1 MRLERLEH
9 LGKYDWYLQIGES
22 DGKISI
28 YDIAAALYGMRIPAN
43 N

>member
-9 LGKYDWYLQIGES
+9 LGKYDWYFADWRIGW
-22 DGKISI
+22 KTSI